1 MSVTLVPLYPA
12 AELERRVA
20 ELAAEISR
28 VYADTGFVAV
38 VVMNGGLFFASDLLR
53 LITVPVLLDSIAAG
67 SYLHHESTGCLNVRG
82 GLKLN
87 PKGRHILLIDDI
99 LDTGLT
105 LFELRAKFLAD
116 GAASCRICVLIDKD
130 IPAERKKIRADWFG
144 FKSPAEYLVGF
155 GMDSDELYRN
165 LPDICILRED
175 EAQPT

>member
-12 AELERRVA
+12 AELKRRVA

-53 LITVPVLLDSIAAG
+53 LVTVPVMVDSIAAG
-67 SYLHHESTGCLNVRG
+67 SYLHHASTGHVDVRG
-82 GLKLN
+82 GQKLD

-105 LFELRAKFLAD
+105 LAELRAQFLAY
-116 GAASCRICVLIDKD
+116 GAASCRTCVLIDKN
-130 IPAERKKIRADWFG
+130 IPAELKKIRADWYG

-175 EAQPT
+175 EAK

>member
-1 MSVTLVPLYPA
+1 MSVTLVPLYPE
-12 AELERRVA
+12 AELKRRVA

-28 VYADTGFVAV
+28 VYADTGFVAI

-53 LITVPVLLDSIAAG
+53 HVTVPVLVDSIAAG
-67 SYLHHESTGCLNVRG
+67 SYLHHASTGQLNVRG
-82 GLKLN
+82 GQKLD

-105 LFELRAKFLAD
+105 LAKLREKFLED

-130 IPAERKKIRADWFG
+130 LPPECKKIRADWYG

-165 LPDICILRED
+165 LPNLCILREE
-175 EAQPT
+175 EAVPT

>member
-1 MSVTLVPLYPA
+1 MPLTLVPLYPA
-12 AELERRVA
+12 AELQRRVA

-53 LITVPVLLDSIAAG
+53 HVTVPVMVDSIAAG
-67 SYLHHESTGCLNVRG
+67 SYLHHASTGQVSVRG
-82 GLKLN
+82 GRKLD

-105 LFELRAKFLAD
+105 LAKLREKFLED
-116 GAASCRICVLIDKD
+116 GAASCRTCVLIDKD
-130 IPAERKKIRADWFG
+130 LPPECKKIRADWYG

-175 EAQPT
+175 KAVPT

>member
-1 MSVTLVPLYPA
+1 MSVTLVPLYPK
-12 AELERRVA
+12 AELKRRVA

-28 VYADTGFVAV
+28 VYADTGLVAI

-53 LITVPVLLDSIAAG
+53 LITAQVQVDSIAAG
-67 SYLHHESTGCLNVRG
+67 SYLHHASTGQLNVRG
-82 GLKLN
+82 ALKLD

-105 LFELRAKFLAD
+105 LAKLREKFLED
-116 GAASCRICVLIDKD
+116 GAASCRTCVLIDKD
-130 IPAERKKIRADWFG
+130 LPPECKKIRADWYG

-175 EAQPT
+175 EAVPT